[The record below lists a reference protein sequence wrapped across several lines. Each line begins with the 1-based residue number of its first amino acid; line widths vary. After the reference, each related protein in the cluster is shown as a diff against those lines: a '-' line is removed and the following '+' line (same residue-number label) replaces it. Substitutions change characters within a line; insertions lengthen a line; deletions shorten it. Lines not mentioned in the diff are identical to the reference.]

1 MDSQQKK
8 EVNKSLIFSF
18 DKTVPLVLQS
28 EIAECGLASLAMV
41 ASYHGH
47 QICLHTIR
55 KLYSAKL
62 KGMNLQQLIELG
74 DSLGLASRA
83 LQCPID
89 EVNKL
94 ATPCI
99 LHWDMNHFVVL
110 TKVSGKGASAKYSIN
125 DPAVGKRTLT
135 TGEFSRHFTGICLE
149 LTPTSKFEIKEEKAQ
164 MKLTQLWSSMSGL
177 KFGLV
182 KLIGLSLVLQ
192 LFALITPYYM
202 QWVVDEVLIS
212 FDKSLLT
219 VLAIGFALIAIISVV
234 TNAVRSWL
242 ILRLSSLLNMQMGVN
257 LLRHLLRLPMNYF
270 ESRHVGDILSRFDSL
285 AQIRERITTGFV
297 ETLVDGVMAIT
308 VLVMMALYSLKLTA
322 VVLAAIALYALL
334 RLTLYRP
341 LHQATE
347 EMIQASAKEQSN
359 FLENIRGIQTIKLF
373 GNESQRQSIWQNRY
387 SEVINSEIRLGR
399 LNISFDSFNKLLFGL
414 ENVLVIYYAAIM
426 VIANSLTVGMVLAFI
441 AYKGQL
447 TSRLSNLIE
456 QIIQFKMMRLHLDR
470 ISDIALTEQEANR
483 EGEAVHLASDVASNN
498 PTEESTFKGQL
509 TLENI
514 CFSYS
519 EEQAPILNNVNLTLN
534 TGESIVITGASGA
547 GKTTLMKIM
556 LGLLQPT
563 SGKVQLDGKDI
574 TQLGLKNYRKQI
586 AAVMQDDTL
595 LAGSIADN
603 ISFFDTQ
610 PNYLKIEQCAHLAAI
625 HDDITK
631 MTMGYNSLVGD
642 MGSNLS
648 GGQVQRLLL
657 ARALYQS
664 PCILF
669 MDEAT
674 SHLDKDNEA
683 KISEQIQHLPMT
695 RIMIAH
701 RQETINMAEQVYH
714 LEGGTL
720 TNLNDICSKTA
731 S

>member
-1 MDSQQKK
+1 MSTLSQSQ
-8 EVNKSLIFSF
+8 NLNFSIV
-18 DKTVPLVLQS
+18 KVTPIILQS
-28 EIAECGLASLAMV
+28 EIAECGLASMAMI

-47 QICLHTIR
+47 QLDMPAMR
-55 KLYSAKL
+55 KRFSANL

-89 EVNKL
+89 EVHKL

-99 LHWDMNHFVVL
+99 LHWDLNHFVVL
-110 TKVSGKGASAKYSIN
+110 TKVSGKGSHPTKGAKFYIN
-125 DPAVGKRTLT
+125 DPAVGKRTLNT
-135 TGEFSRHFTGICLE
+135 EEFSKHFTGICLE
-149 LTPTSKFEIKEEKAQ
+149 LTPTSTFEVKEEQAK
-164 MKLTQLWSSMSGL
+164 MKFTQLWSSMSGL
-177 KFGLV
+177 KAGLF

-192 LFALITPYYM
+192 LFALMTPYYM

-212 FDKSLLT
+212 FDEPLLT
-219 VLAIGFALIAIISVV
+219 VLAIGFALIAVISVI

-270 ESRHVGDILSRFDSL
+270 ESRHVGDIVSRFGSL

-322 VVLAAIALYALL
+322 VVLGAIALYTIV
-334 RLTLYRP
+334 RLALYRP

-347 EMIQASAKEQSN
+347 EMIQSSAKEQSN
-359 FLENIRGIQTIKLF
+359 FLENIRGMQTIKLF
-373 GNESQRQSIWQNRY
+373 GNESQRQGVWQNRY
-387 SEVINSEIRLGR
+387 AEVINSEIRLGR

-414 ENVLVIYYAAIM
+414 ENVLVIYFAAIM
-426 VIANSLTVGMVLAFI
+426 VMANTLSVGMVLAFI

-447 TSRLSNLIE
+447 TDRFANLIE

-470 ISDIALTEQEANR
+470 IADIALTEQEANR
-483 EGEAVHLASDVASNN
+483 EGEATFSNSEGQE
-498 PTEESTFKGQL
+498 PKGQL

-519 EEQAPILNNVNLTLN
+519 DEQAPILNNVNLTLEAS
-534 TGESIVITGASGA
+534 ESIAITGPSGA

-556 LGLLQPT
+556 LGLLRPT
-563 SGKVQLDGKDI
+563 SGKVYLDGKDI
-574 TQLGLKNYRKQI
+574 TQVGLKNYRKKI

-603 ISFFDTQ
+603 VSFFDPQ

-625 HDDITK
+625 HDDINK

-648 GGQVQRLLL
+648 GGQIQRLLL

-664 PCILF
+664 PCVLF

-701 RQETINMAEQVYH
+701 RQETINIAEQVY
-714 LEGGTL
+714 L
-720 TNLNDICSKTA
+720 LNDGILVNVNESCSDVA

>member
-1 MDSQQKK
+1 MIKK
-8 EVNKSLIFSF
+8 QLIFTSANI
-18 DKTVPLVLQS
+18 VPLILQS
-28 EIAECGLASLAMV
+28 EIAECGLASLAMI

-47 QICLHTIR
+47 QFDMTSMR
-55 KLYSAKL
+55 KRFSANL

-74 DSLGLASRA
+74 DNLGLASRA

-89 EVNKL
+89 EMHKL

-99 LHWDMNHFVVL
+99 LHWDLNHFVVL
-110 TKVSGKGASAKYSIN
+110 TKVSGKGKTAKFAIN

-135 TGEFSRHFTGICLE
+135 IEEFGKHFTGICLE
-149 LTPTSKFEIKEEKAQ
+149 LTPTSKFEVKKEQAQ
-164 MKLTQLWSSMSGL
+164 MKFTQLWSKISGL
-177 KFGLV
+177 KAGLI

-192 LFALITPYYM
+192 LFALMTPYYM

-212 FDKSLLT
+212 FDQQLLI
-219 VLAIGFALIAIISVV
+219 VLAIGFALIVIISVV
-234 TNAVRSWL
+234 TSAVRSWL
-242 ILRLSSLLNMQMGVN
+242 VLRLSSLLNMQMGVN
-257 LLRHLLRLPMNYF
+257 LLRHLLRLPMSYF
-270 ESRHVGDILSRFDSL
+270 ESRHIGDIVSRFSSL
-285 AQIRERITTGFV
+285 EEIRERITTGFV

-308 VLVMMALYSLKLTA
+308 VLVMMLFYSLKLTA
-322 VVLAAIALYALL
+322 VVLGAITLYAIV
-334 RLTLYRP
+334 RLALYRP

-347 EMIQASAKEQSN
+347 EMIQSSAKEQTN
-359 FLENIRGIQTIKLF
+359 FLENIRGMQAIKLF
-373 GNESQRQSIWQNRY
+373 GNESQRQGIWQNRY
-387 SEVINSEIRLGR
+387 AEVINSEIRLGR

-414 ENVLVIYYAAIM
+414 ENVLVIYFAAIM
-426 VIANSLTVGMVLAFI
+426 VMANSLSVGMVLAFI

-447 TSRLSNLIE
+447 TGRVANVIE
-456 QIIQFKMMRLHLDR
+456 QVIQFKMMRLHLDR
-470 ISDIALTEQEANR
+470 IADIALTPQELNR
-483 EGEAVHLASDVASNN
+483 EGQATYIHNEDDE
-498 PTEESTFKGQL
+498 PKGQL

-514 CFSYS
+514 SFSYS
-519 EEQAPILNNVNLTLN
+519 NEQTPILANVNLLLN
-534 TGESIVITGASGA
+534 AGDSIAITGPSGA

-563 SGKVQLDGKDI
+563 SGKVLLDGKDI
-574 TQLGLKNYRKQI
+574 TNVGLKNYRKKI
-586 AAVMQDDTL
+586 AAVMQSDTL

-603 ISFFDTQ
+603 ISFFDPQ
-610 PNYLKIEQCAHLAAI
+610 PNYLKIEKCAHLAAI
-625 HDDITK
+625 HDDIIK
-631 MTMGYNSLVGD
+631 MTMSYNSLVGD

-664 PCILF
+664 PCVLF

-701 RQETINMAEQVYH
+701 RQETINMAEQVY
-714 LEGGTL
+714 LLQNGSL
-720 TNLNDICSKTA
+720 INLNNGCSEA
-731 S
+731 VS

>member
-1 MDSQQKK
+1 MNTHLNFSID
-8 EVNKSLIFSF
+8 KS
-18 DKTVPLVLQS
+18 VPIILQA
-28 EIAECGLASLAMV
+28 EIAECGLASMAMV

-47 QICLHTIR
+47 KFDMPAIR
-55 KLYSAKL
+55 KHFSAHL
-62 KGMNLQQLIELG
+62 KGMNLQELIELG

-83 LQCPID
+83 LECPID
-89 EVNKL
+89 EVHKL

-99 LHWDMNHFVVL
+99 LHWDLNHFVVL
-110 TKVSGKGASAKYSIN
+110 TKVLGKGQSAKFSIN
-125 DPAVGKRTLT
+125 DPAVGKRTLNT
-135 TGEFSRHFTGICLE
+135 KEFSKHFTGICLE
-149 LTPTSKFEIKEEKAQ
+149 LTPTNKFEVKQEQSQ

-177 KFGLV
+177 NAGLV

-192 LFALITPYYM
+192 LFVLMTPYYM

-212 FDKSLLT
+212 FDKPLLT

-270 ESRHVGDILSRFDSL
+270 ESRHIGDIVSRFGSL

-297 ETLVDGVMAIT
+297 ETLVDGVMSIT
-308 VLVMMALYSLKLTA
+308 VLIMMALYSLKLTA
-322 VVLAAIALYALL
+322 VVLCAIVLYTIV
-334 RLTLYRP
+334 RLALYRP

-347 EMIQASAKEQSN
+347 EMIQSSAKEQSN
-359 FLENIRGIQTIKLF
+359 FLENIRGMQTIKLF
-373 GNESQRQSIWQNRY
+373 GNESQRQGVWQNRY
-387 SEVINSEIRLGR
+387 AEVINSEIRLGR
-399 LNISFDSFNKLLFGL
+399 LNISFESFNKLLFGL
-414 ENVLVIYYAAIM
+414 ENVLVIYFAAIM
-426 VIANSLTVGMVLAFI
+426 VMANSLSVGMVLAFI

-447 TSRLSNLIE
+447 TSRFANLIE

-470 ISDIALTEQEANR
+470 IADIALTEQEANR
-483 EGEAVHLASDVASNN
+483 EGEATFSNS
-498 PTEESTFKGQL
+498 EGQELKGQL

-519 EEQAPILNNVNLTLN
+519 DDQAPILNNINLSL
-534 TGESIVITGASGA
+534 EAEDSIAITGPSGS

-563 SGKVQLDGKDI
+563 SGKVLLDGKDI
-574 TQLGLKNYRKQI
+574 TQVGLKNYRNKI
-586 AAVMQDDTL
+586 AAVMQYDTL

-603 ISFFDTQ
+603 ISFFDPQ
-610 PNYLKIEQCAHLAAI
+610 PNFLKIEQCAHMAAI
-625 HDDITK
+625 HDDINK

-648 GGQVQRLLL
+648 GGQIQRLLL

-664 PCILF
+664 PCVLF

-674 SHLDKDNEA
+674 SHLDKENET
-683 KISEQIQHLPMT
+683 KISEQIQHLPIT

-701 RQETINMAEQVYH
+701 RQETINMADQVYI
-714 LEGGTL
+714 LRDGVL
-720 TNLNDICSKTA
+720 INLSESCSKA
-731 S
+731 VI

>member
-1 MDSQQKK
+1 MNTHLDFSI
-8 EVNKSLIFSF
+8 NKS
-18 DKTVPLVLQS
+18 VPLILQA
-28 EIAECGLASLAMV
+28 EVAECGLASMAMI
-41 ASYHGH
+41 ATFHGH
-47 QICLHTIR
+47 KLDLPAMR
-55 KLYSAKL
+55 KRFSANL
-62 KGMNLQQLIELG
+62 KGMNLQELIELG
-74 DSLGLASRA
+74 DSLGLAGRA

-89 EVNKL
+89 KSHKL

-99 LHWDMNHFVVL
+99 LHWDLNHFVVL
-110 TKVSGKGASAKYSIN
+110 TKVASKGQSARFSIN
-125 DPAVGKRTLT
+125 DPAVGKRTLNT
-135 TGEFSRHFTGICLE
+135 EEFSQHFTGICLE
-149 LTPTSKFEIKEEKAQ
+149 LTPTNKFEVKQEQSQ

-177 KFGLV
+177 KAGLV

-192 LFALITPYYM
+192 LFVLMTPYYM

-212 FDKSLLT
+212 FDKPLLT

-270 ESRHVGDILSRFDSL
+270 ESRHVGDIVSRFGSL

-297 ETLVDGVMAIT
+297 ETLVDGVMSIT
-308 VLVMMALYSLKLTA
+308 VLIMMALYSLKLTA
-322 VVLAAIALYALL
+322 VVLCAIVLYTIV
-334 RLTLYRP
+334 RLALYRP

-347 EMIQASAKEQSN
+347 EMIQSSAKEQSN
-359 FLENIRGIQTIKLF
+359 FLENIRGMQAIKLF
-373 GNESQRQSIWQNRY
+373 GNESQRQGIWQNRY
-387 SEVINSEIRLGR
+387 AEVINSEIRLGR
-399 LNISFDSFNKLLFGL
+399 LNISFESFNKLLFGL
-414 ENVLVIYYAAIM
+414 ENVLVIYFAAIM
-426 VIANSLTVGMVLAFI
+426 VMANSLSVGMVLAFI

-447 TSRLSNLIE
+447 TSRFANLIE

-470 ISDIALTEQEANR
+470 IADIALTEQEANR
-483 EGEAVHLASDVASNN
+483 EGEATFSNSEGQE
-498 PTEESTFKGQL
+498 PKGQL
-509 TLENI
+509 RLENI
-514 CFSYS
+514 YFSYS
-519 EEQAPILNNVNLTLN
+519 DDQAPILNNINLSL
-534 TGESIVITGASGA
+534 EAEDSIAITGPSGS

-563 SGKVQLDGKDI
+563 SGKVLLDGKDI
-574 TQLGLKNYRKQI
+574 TQVGLKNYRNKI

-603 ISFFDTQ
+603 ISFFDPQ
-610 PNYLKIEQCAHLAAI
+610 PNFLKIEQCAHMAAI
-625 HDDITK
+625 HDDINK

-648 GGQVQRLLL
+648 GGQIQRLLL

-664 PCILF
+664 PCVLF

-674 SHLDKDNEA
+674 SHLDKDNET
-683 KISEQIQHLPMT
+683 KISEQIQHLPIT

-701 RQETINMAEQVYH
+701 RQETINMADQVYI
-714 LEGGTL
+714 LRDGVMI
-720 TNLNDICSKTA
+720 NLSDSCSKA
-731 S
+731 VI

>member
-1 MDSQQKK
+1 MTSKNN
-8 EVNKSLIFSF
+8 ESTLNFNVTSPTPLI
-18 DKTVPLVLQS
+18 LQT
-28 EIAECGLASLAMV
+28 EMAECGLASMAMV

-47 QICLHTIR
+47 KLDMPAMR
-55 KLYSAKL
+55 KHFSANL

-89 EVNKL
+89 EVYKL

-99 LHWDMNHFVVL
+99 LHWDLNHFVVL
-110 TKVSGKGASAKYSIN
+110 TKVSGKGQSAKFSIN
-125 DPAVGKRTLT
+125 DPAVGKRTLNSE
-135 TGEFSRHFTGICLE
+135 EFSKHFTGICLE
-149 LTPTSKFEIKEEKAQ
+149 LTPTNKFEVKQEQSK

-177 KFGLV
+177 KAGLV

-192 LFALITPYYM
+192 LFALMTPYYM

-212 FDKSLLT
+212 FDKPLLT
-219 VLAIGFALIAIISVV
+219 VLALGFALIVFISVI

-242 ILRLSSLLNMQMGVN
+242 ILRISSLLNMQMGVN

-270 ESRHVGDILSRFDSL
+270 ESRHIGDIVSRFGSL

-308 VLVMMALYSLKLTA
+308 VLIMMLLYSIKLTV
-322 VVLAAIALYALL
+322 VVLVAIILYTIV
-334 RLTLYRP
+334 RLALYRP

-347 EMIQASAKEQSN
+347 EMIQSSAKEQSN

-373 GNESQRQSIWQNRY
+373 GNESQRQGIWQNRY
-387 SEVINSEIRLGR
+387 AEVINSEIRLGR

-414 ENVLVIYYAAIM
+414 ENVLVIYFAAIM
-426 VIANSLTVGMVLAFI
+426 VMANSLSVGMVLAFI

-447 TSRLSNLIE
+447 TSRFANLIE

-470 ISDIALTEQEANR
+470 IADIALTEQEAYR
-483 EGEAVHLASDVASNN
+483 EGEAVFSNSETGE
-498 PTEESTFKGQL
+498 PKGQL

-519 EEQAPILNNVNLTLN
+519 GDQAPILNNVNLSLGA
-534 TGESIVITGASGA
+534 GESIAITGPSGS

-556 LGLLQPT
+556 LGLLQPS
-563 SGKVQLDGKDI
+563 SGKVLLDGKDI
-574 TQLGLKNYRKQI
+574 NHVGLKNYRKKI

-603 ISFFDTQ
+603 ICFFDPQ
-610 PNYLKIEQCAHLAAI
+610 PNYLKIEQCAHMAAI
-625 HDDITK
+625 HGDINK

-648 GGQVQRLLL
+648 GGQIQRLLL

-664 PCILF
+664 PCVLF

-701 RQETINMAEQVYH
+701 RQETINMAEHVY
-714 LEGGTL
+714 LLNEGYLVNVDKG
-720 TNLNDICSKTA
+720 CSEAA

>member
-1 MDSQQKK
+1 MPTSL
-8 EVNKSLIFSF
+8 NLTLSKSP
-18 DKTVPLVLQS
+18 PLLLQS
-28 EIAECGLASLAMV
+28 EVSECGLASMAMV
-41 ASYHGH
+41 ASFHGH
-47 QICLHTIR
+47 QLDMPAMR
-55 KLYSAKL
+55 KRFSANL
-62 KGMNLQQLIELG
+62 KGMNLQQLIELS
-74 DSLGLASRA
+74 DSLGLSSRA

-89 EVNKL
+89 EVHKL

-99 LHWDMNHFVVL
+99 LHWDLNHFVVL
-110 TKVSGKGASAKYSIN
+110 TKVSGRGQSAKFLIN
-125 DPAVGKRTLT
+125 DPAMGKRSLT
-135 TGEFSRHFTGICLE
+135 VDEFSKHFTGICLE
-149 LTPTSKFEIKEEKAQ
+149 LTPTSKFEVKQEQAQ
-164 MKLTQLWSSMSGL
+164 MKFTQLWSSMSGL
-177 KFGLV
+177 KTGLF

-192 LFALITPYYM
+192 LFALMAPYYM

-212 FDKSLLT
+212 FDESLLT
-219 VLAIGFALIAIISVV
+219 VLAVGFALIAIISVV

-270 ESRHVGDILSRFDSL
+270 ESRHIGDIVSRFGSL

-297 ETLVDGVMAIT
+297 ETLVDGIMAIT
-308 VLVMMALYSLKLTA
+308 VLIMMALYSLKLTA
-322 VVLAAIALYALL
+322 VVLGAIALYTLV
-334 RLTLYRP
+334 RLALYRP

-347 EMIQASAKEQSN
+347 EMIQSSAKEQSN
-359 FLENIRGIQTIKLF
+359 FLENIRGMQTIKLF
-373 GNESQRQSIWQNRY
+373 GNESQRQGVWQNQY
-387 SEVINSEIRLGR
+387 AEVINSEIRLGR
-399 LNISFDSFNKLLFGL
+399 LKISFDSFNKLLFGL
-414 ENVLVIYYAAIM
+414 ENVLVIYFAALM
-426 VIANSLTVGMVLAFI
+426 VMANTLSVGMVLAFI

-447 TSRLSNLIE
+447 TDRFANLIE

-470 ISDIALTEQEANR
+470 IADIALTEQEANR
-483 EGEAVHLASDVASNN
+483 EGEATFSNSEN
-498 PTEESTFKGQL
+498 GEPTGQL

-519 EEQAPILNNVNLTLN
+519 DEQAPILNNVNLTLAP
-534 TGESIVITGASGA
+534 GESIAITGPSGA

-563 SGKVQLDGKDI
+563 SGKVLLDSKDI
-574 TQLGLKNYRKQI
+574 TQVGLKNYRKKI

-603 ISFFDTQ
+603 ISFFDPQ

-648 GGQVQRLLL
+648 GGQIQRLLL

-664 PCILF
+664 PCVLF

-701 RQETINMAEQVYH
+701 RQETINMAEQVYQ
-714 LEGGTL
+714 LDNATLVNL
-720 TNLNDICSKTA
+720 TNNYSEA
-731 S
+731 VS

>member
-1 MDSQQKK
+1 MANHNELLKFGLS
-8 EVNKSLIFSF
+8 NTTPMI
-18 DKTVPLVLQS
+18 LQS
-28 EIAECGLASLAMV
+28 EISECGLACLAMV
-41 ASYHGH
+41 ASYFG
-47 QICLHTIR
+47 QIQTLQSIR
-55 KLYSAKL
+55 KKRRIGIQGTNL
-62 KGMNLQQLIELG
+62 KHLIELG

-89 EVNKL
+89 EVHKL
-94 ATPCI
+94 QMPCI
-99 LHWDMNHFVVL
+99 LHWDLNHFVVL
-110 TKVSGKGASAKYSIN
+110 TKVSGRGQSAKFSIN
-125 DPAVGKRTLT
+125 DPAMGKRTLNVD
-135 TGEFSRHFTGICLE
+135 EFSKHFTGICLE
-149 LTPTSKFEIKEEKAQ
+149 LTPTSKFEVKQEQVQ
-164 MKLTQLWSSMSGL
+164 MKFTQLWSSMSGL
-177 KFGLV
+177 KTGLF

-192 LFALITPYYM
+192 LFALMTPYYM

-212 FDKSLLT
+212 FDESLLT
-219 VLAIGFALIAIISVV
+219 VLAVGFASIAIISVV

-242 ILRLSSLLNMQMGVN
+242 ILRLSSLLNMQMGLN

-270 ESRHVGDILSRFDSL
+270 ESRHIGDIVSRFGSL

-322 VVLAAIALYALL
+322 VVLGAIALYTLV
-334 RLTLYRP
+334 RLALYRP

-347 EMIQASAKEQSN
+347 EMIQSSAKEQSN
-359 FLENIRGIQTIKLF
+359 FLENIRGMQTIKLF
-373 GNESQRQSIWQNRY
+373 GNESQRQGIWQNRY
-387 SEVINSEIRLGR
+387 AEVINSEIRLGR

-414 ENVLVIYYAAIM
+414 ENVLVIYFATIM
-426 VIANSLTVGMVLAFI
+426 VMANSLSVGMVLAFI

-447 TSRLSNLIE
+447 TDRFANLIE

-470 ISDIALTEQEANR
+470 IADIALTEQEANR
-483 EGEAVHLASDVASNN
+483 ESKATFSNSEGQE
-498 PTEESTFKGQL
+498 PKGQL

-519 EEQAPILNNVNLTLN
+519 DEKGPILNNVNLTLEA
-534 TGESIVITGASGA
+534 GDSIAITGPSGV

-563 SGKVQLDGKDI
+563 SGKVLLDGKDI
-574 TQLGLKNYRKQI
+574 TQVGLKNYRKKI

-603 ISFFDTQ
+603 VSFFDPQ

-625 HDDITK
+625 HDDINK

-664 PCILF
+664 PCVLF

-674 SHLDKDNEA
+674 SNLDKDNEA
-683 KISEQIQHLPMT
+683 KISEKTQHLPMT

-714 LEGGTL
+714 LDNAILVSLSET
-720 TNLNDICSKTA
+720 SSQTA

>member
-1 MDSQQKK
+1 MNNLNFSIS
-8 EVNKSLIFSF
+8 KS
-18 DKTVPLVLQS
+18 TPLLLQS
-28 EIAECGLASLAMV
+28 EIAECGLASMAMV
-41 ASYHGH
+41 ACYHGH
-47 QICLHTIR
+47 KLDMPAMR
-55 KLYSAKL
+55 KRFSANL

-74 DSLGLASRA
+74 DNLGLVSRA
-83 LQCPID
+83 LQCPLE
-89 EVNKL
+89 EVHKL
-94 ATPCI
+94 QTPCI
-99 LHWDMNHFVVL
+99 LHWDLNHFVVL
-110 TKVSGKGASAKYSIN
+110 SKVSGKGAAAKFAIN
-125 DPAVGKRTLT
+125 DPAVGKRSLSSD
-135 TGEFSRHFTGICLE
+135 EFSKHFTGICLE
-149 LTPTSKFEIKEEKAQ
+149 LTPTSKFEAKQEQAR
-164 MKLTQLWSSMSGL
+164 MKFTQLWSTMKGL
-177 KFGLV
+177 KAGLL
-182 KLIGLSLVLQ
+182 KLIALSLVLQ
-192 LFALITPYYM
+192 LFALIAPYYM

-219 VLAIGFALIAIISVV
+219 VLAMGFALIAIISVV

-242 ILRLSSLLNMQMGVN
+242 ILRLSSLLSMQMGVN

-270 ESRHVGDILSRFDSL
+270 ESRHVGDIVSRFGSL

-308 VLVMMALYSLKLTA
+308 VLIMMLIYSLKLTA
-322 VVLAAIALYALL
+322 VVLGAIVLYTLV
-334 RLTLYRP
+334 RLALYRP

-347 EMIQASAKEQSN
+347 EMIQNSAKEQSN
-359 FLENIRGIQTIKLF
+359 FLENIRGMQTIKLF
-373 GNESQRQSIWQNRY
+373 GNESQRQGIWQNRY
-387 SEVINSEIRLGR
+387 AEVINSEIRLGR

-414 ENVLVIYYAAIM
+414 ENVLVIYFAALLVM
-426 VIANSLTVGMVLAFI
+426 SNSLSVGMVLAFI
-441 AYKGQL
+441 AYKNQL
-447 TSRLSNLIE
+447 TSRFANLIE

-470 ISDIALTEQEANR
+470 IADIALTKQEANR
-483 EGEAVHLASDVASNN
+483 DGKMVYTGDDEGKV
-498 PTEESTFKGQL
+498 KGQL

-519 EEQAPILNNVNLTLN
+519 EEQVPILNNVNLTLKV
-534 TGESIVITGASGA
+534 GDSIVITGPSGA

-563 SGKVQLDGKDI
+563 SGKVLLDGKDI
-574 TQLGLKNYRKQI
+574 IQLGLKNYRKQI
-586 AAVMQDDTL
+586 VAVMQDDTL

-603 ISFFDTQ
+603 ISFFDPQ
-610 PNYLKIEQCAHLAAI
+610 PNYLKIEQCAHHAAI

-664 PCILF
+664 PCVLF

-683 KISEQIQHLPMT
+683 KISEQIQHLPIT

-701 RQETINMAEQVYH
+701 RQETINMAGKVYH
-714 LEGGTL
+714 LNAGELVDLGQQGE
-720 TNLNDICSKTA
+720 SA
-731 S
+731 

>member
-1 MDSQQKK
+1 MSNAEKK
-8 EVNKSLIFSF
+8 FELQFSLATF
-18 DKTVPLVLQS
+18 VPLILQT
-28 EIAECGLASLAMV
+28 EIAECGLASMAMV

-47 QICLHTIR
+47 KLDMPAIR
-55 KLYSAKL
+55 KRYSANL

-89 EVNKL
+89 EVHKL
-94 ATPCI
+94 STPCI
-99 LHWDMNHFVVL
+99 LHWDLNHFVVL
-110 TKVSGKGASAKYSIN
+110 TKVSGKGKSSKFYVN

-135 TGEFSRHFTGICLE
+135 IEEFSQHFTGICLE
-149 LTPTSKFEIKEEKAQ
+149 LTPTSKFEIKKEQAQ
-164 MKLTQLWSSMSGL
+164 MKFSQLWSSMSGL
-177 KFGLV
+177 KAGLI
-182 KLIGLSLVLQ
+182 KLVSLSLVLQ
-192 LFALITPYYM
+192 LFALMGPYYM
-202 QWVVDEVLIS
+202 QWVVDEVLVS
-212 FDKSLLT
+212 FDKPLLM
-219 VLAIGFALIAIISVV
+219 VLAIGFALIAVIAVV

-242 ILRLSSLLNMQMGVN
+242 ILRLSSLLSMQMGVN

-270 ESRHVGDILSRFDSL
+270 ESRHIGDIVSRFGSL
-285 AQIRERITTGFV
+285 AQVRDRITTGFV

-308 VLVMMALYSLKLTA
+308 VLIMMLIYSVKLTA
-322 VVLAAIALYALL
+322 VVLGAITLYTLVRLALY
-334 RLTLYRP
+334 RS

-347 EMIQASAKEQSN
+347 EMIQSLAKEQSN

-373 GNESQRQSIWQNRY
+373 GNESQRQGIWQNRY
-387 SEVINSEIRLGR
+387 AEVINSEIRLGR
-399 LNISFDSFNKLLFGL
+399 LNISFESFNSLLFGL
-414 ENVLVIYYAAIM
+414 ENVLVIYFAAMM
-426 VIANSLTVGMVLAFI
+426 VMANSLSIGMVLAFI
-441 AYKGQL
+441 AYKSQL
-447 TSRLSNLIE
+447 TDRFSNLIE

-470 ISDIALTEQEANR
+470 IADIALTQQEANR
-483 EGEAVHLASDVASNN
+483 EGEAAFTDE
-498 PTEESTFKGQL
+498 PQGQIS
-509 TLENI
+509 LENI

-519 EEQAPILNNVNLTLN
+519 DDQAPILNNVNLLLDA
-534 TGESIVITGASGA
+534 GDSIAITGPSGS

-563 SGKVQLDGKDI
+563 SGKVLLDGKDI
-574 TQLGLKNYRKQI
+574 NQVGLKNYRKHI

-603 ISFFDTQ
+603 ISFFDPQ
-610 PNYLKIEQCAHLAAI
+610 PNYLKIEQCAHIAAI
-625 HDDITK
+625 HDDVNQ

-648 GGQVQRLLL
+648 GGQIQRLLL

-664 PCILF
+664 PCVLF

-674 SHLDKDNEA
+674 SHLDKDNET

-701 RQETINMAEQVYH
+701 RQETINMAEKVY
-714 LEGGTL
+714 LLNNGAL
-720 TNLNDICSKTA
+720 INLNDNYSKTA

>member
-1 MDSQQKK
+1 MQTNLNFSLS
-8 EVNKSLIFSF
+8 KS
-18 DKTVPLVLQS
+18 VPLILQS

-41 ASYHGH
+41 ACYHGH
-47 QICLHTIR
+47 QLDMSAMR
-55 KLYSAKL
+55 KRFSANL

-89 EVNKL
+89 EVHKL

-110 TKVSGKGASAKYSIN
+110 TKVSGKGNSAKFSIN

-135 TGEFSRHFTGICLE
+135 AKEFSQHFTGICLE
-149 LTPTSKFEIKEEKAQ
+149 LTPTSKFEAKEEKAQ
-164 MKLTQLWSSMSGL
+164 MKFSQLWTSISGL
-177 KFGLV
+177 KAGLV
-182 KLIGLSLVLQ
+182 KLVGLSIVLQ
-192 LFALITPYYM
+192 LFSLMAPYYM
-202 QWVVDEVLIS
+202 QWVVDEVLVS
-212 FDKSLLT
+212 FDESLLT
-219 VLAIGFALIAIISVV
+219 VLALGFALIAIISVV

-242 ILRLSSLLNMQMGVN
+242 VLRLSSLLNMQMGVN

-270 ESRHVGDILSRFDSL
+270 ESRHVGDIISRFGSL

-297 ETLVDGVMAIT
+297 ETLVDGLMAIT
-308 VLVMMALYSLKLTA
+308 VLIMMLLYSVKLTS
-322 VVLAAIALYALL
+322 VVLGAIALYTLV
-334 RLTLYRP
+334 RLVLYRP

-347 EMIQASAKEQSN
+347 EMIQSSAKEQSN
-359 FLENIRGIQTIKLF
+359 FLENIRGMQTIKLF
-373 GNESQRQSIWQNRY
+373 GSEPQRQGLWQNRY
-387 SEVINSEIRLGR
+387 AEVINSEIRLGR
-399 LNISFDSFNKLLFGL
+399 LNISFDSFNNLLFGL
-414 ENVLVIYYAAIM
+414 ENVLVIYFAATM
-426 VIANSLTVGMVLAFI
+426 VMANSLSVGMVLAFI

-447 TSRLSNLIE
+447 TSRFTSLIE

-470 ISDIALTEQEANR
+470 IADIALTPQEANR
-483 EGEAVHLASDVASNN
+483 EGEAVL
-498 PTEESTFKGQL
+498 TEPKGQL
-509 TLENI
+509 TLEGI
-514 CFSYS
+514 SFSYS
-519 EEQAPILNNVNLTLN
+519 DDEPLILSEVTLSLN
-534 TGESIVITGASGA
+534 AGDSIAITGPSGC

-563 SGKVQLDGKDI
+563 SGKILLDGKDI
-574 TQLGLKNYRKQI
+574 TQLGLKNYRKHI

-603 ISFFDTQ
+603 ISFFDPQ
-610 PNYLKIEQCAHLAAI
+610 PNILNIEKCAHLAAI
-625 HDDITK
+625 HDDINK

-664 PCILF
+664 PCVLF

-674 SHLDKDNEA
+674 SHLDKENEA
-683 KISEQIQHLPMT
+683 KISEQIQHLPIT

-701 RQETINMAEQVYH
+701 RQETINMAGQVYQ
-714 LEGGTL
+714 LNNGTL
-720 TNLNDICSKTA
+720 INLTEPCSQTA

>member
-1 MDSQQKK
+1 MTIDQK
-8 EVNKSLIFSF
+8 ENTLNFSINSIPPLI
-18 DKTVPLVLQS
+18 LQA
-28 EIAECGLASLAMV
+28 EIAECGLASMAMI
-41 ASYHGH
+41 ASYYGH
-47 QICLHTIR
+47 QLDMPAMR
-55 KLYSAKL
+55 KRYSANL
-62 KGMNLQQLIELG
+62 KGMDLQQLIELG
-74 DSLGLASRA
+74 DNLGLASRA

-89 EVNKL
+89 EVHKL
-94 ATPCI
+94 QTPCI

-110 TKVSGKGASAKYSIN
+110 TKVSGKGSKAKFSIN
-125 DPAVGKRTLT
+125 DPAIGKRTLT
-135 TGEFSRHFTGICLE
+135 TEEFSKHFTGVCLE
-149 LTPTSKFEIKEEKAQ
+149 LTPTSKFEVKEEKAK
-164 MKLTQLWSSMSGL
+164 MKFTQLWSSMSGL
-177 KFGLV
+177 KSGLI

-192 LFALITPYYM
+192 LFALMTPYYM

-212 FDKSLLT
+212 FDKPLLT

-257 LLRHLLRLPMNYF
+257 LLRHLLRLPMNFF
-270 ESRHVGDILSRFDSL
+270 ESRHVGDIASRFGSL

-322 VVLAAIALYALL
+322 VVLGAIALYTLV
-334 RLTLYRP
+334 RLALYRP

-347 EMIQASAKEQSN
+347 EMIQSSAKEQSN
-359 FLENIRGIQTIKLF
+359 FLENIRGMQTIKLF

-387 SEVINSEIRLGR
+387 AEVINSEIRLGR

-414 ENVLVIYYAAIM
+414 ENVLVIYFAAMM
-426 VIANSLTVGMVLAFI
+426 VMANSLTVGMVLAFI

-447 TSRLSNLIE
+447 TTRFANLIE

-483 EGEAVHLASDVASNN
+483 EGEAVYLANDNQS
-498 PTEESTFKGQL
+498 EENQFIGQL
-509 TLENI
+509 SLENI
-514 CFSYS
+514 SFSFS
-519 EEQAPILNNVNLTLN
+519 EEQAPILNNVNLILN
-534 TGESIVITGASGA
+534 TGDSIAITGASGA

-563 SGKVQLDGKDI
+563 SGRVLLDGKDI

-586 AAVMQDDTL
+586 AAVMQNDTL

-603 ISFFDTQ
+603 ISFFDPQ
-610 PNYLKIEQCAHLAAI
+610 PNHSRIEQCAKLAAI
-625 HDDITK
+625 HSDILT

-642 MGSNLS
+642 MGSSLS

-669 MDEAT
+669 LDEAT
-674 SHLDKDNEA
+674 SHLDKENEA

-701 RQETINMAEQVYH
+701 RQETINIADKIFH
-714 LEGGTL
+714 LQGGILMNEPANAT
-720 TNLNDICSKTA
+720 
-731 S
+731 

>member
-1 MDSQQKK
+1 MHTVS
-8 EVNKSLIFSF
+8 NKLLKFSLS
-18 DKTVPLVLQS
+18 KSVPLILQS
-28 EIAECGLASLAMV
+28 EIAECGLASLLMI
-41 ASYHGH
+41 ASYYGH
-47 QICLHTIR
+47 KLDMPTMR
-55 KLYSAKL
+55 KRFSAGL
-62 KGMNLQQLIELG
+62 KGMNLQQLIDLG
-74 DSLGLASRA
+74 DSIGLASRA
-83 LQCPID
+83 LKCPID
-89 EVNKL
+89 EVHKL
-94 ATPCI
+94 TTPCI
-99 LHWDMNHFVVL
+99 LHWDLNHFIVL
-110 TKVSGKGASAKYSIN
+110 TKVSGKGKAAKYFIN
-125 DPAVGKRTLT
+125 DPAVGKRTLNSE
-135 TGEFSRHFTGICLE
+135 EFSQHFTGICLE
-149 LTPTSKFEIKEEKAQ
+149 ITQTSKFEVKQEQAK
-164 MKLTQLWSSMSGL
+164 MKFTQLWSAMRGLKSGL
-177 KFGLV
+177 I

-192 LFALITPYYM
+192 LFALMAPYYM

-219 VLAIGFALIAIISVV
+219 VLAIGFALIAVISVV

-242 ILRLSSLLNMQMGVN
+242 ILRLSSMLNMQMGVN

-270 ESRHVGDILSRFDSL
+270 ESRHIGDIVSRFGSL

-308 VLVMMALYSLKLTA
+308 VLIMMFLYSIKLTA
-322 VVLAAIALYALL
+322 VVLGAIALYTLV
-334 RLTLYRP
+334 RLALYRP

-347 EMIQASAKEQSN
+347 EMIQSSAKEQSN

-373 GNESQRQSIWQNRY
+373 SNESQRQGIWQNRY
-387 SEVINSEIRLGR
+387 AEVINSEIRLGR

-414 ENVLVIYYAAIM
+414 ENVLVVYFAAIM
-426 VIANSLTVGMVLAFI
+426 VMANSLTVGMVLAFI

-447 TSRLSNLIE
+447 TSRFTNLIE

-470 ISDIALTEQEANR
+470 IADIALTEQEANR
-483 EGEAVHLASDVASNN
+483 EGVVSNR
-498 PTEESTFKGQL
+498 EDDESKGQL
-509 TLENI
+509 TLEDI
-514 CFSYS
+514 SFSYS
-519 EEQAPILNNVNLTLN
+519 GDQAPILNNVNLHLN
-534 TGESIVITGASGA
+534 VGDSIAITGPSGS

-556 LGLLQPT
+556 LGLLQPS
-563 SGKVQLDGKDI
+563 SGKVLLDGKDI
-574 TQLGLKNYRKQI
+574 THIGLKNYRRKI

-603 ISFFDTQ
+603 ISFFDPQ
-610 PNYLKIEQCAHLAAI
+610 PNYLKLEQCAHMSAI
-625 HDDITK
+625 HDDINK

-648 GGQVQRLLL
+648 GGQIQRLLL

-664 PCILF
+664 PCVLF

-674 SHLDKDNEA
+674 SHLDKNNET

-701 RQETINMAEQVYH
+701 RQETINRAQHIYSLNE
-714 LEGGTL
+714 GTL
-720 TNLNDICSKTA
+720 INLTEIESKTA

>member
-1 MDSQQKK
+1 MSTLLAQQLLKF
-8 EVNKSLIFSF
+8 SLA
-18 DKTVPLVLQS
+18 KNVPLILQA
-28 EIAECGLASLAMV
+28 EMAECGLASMAMV

-47 QICLHTIR
+47 QLDMSAMR
-55 KLYSAKL
+55 KHFSANL
-62 KGMNLQQLIELG
+62 KGINLQQLIELG

-89 EVNKL
+89 EVHKL

-99 LHWDMNHFVVL
+99 LHWDLNHFVVL
-110 TKVSGKGASAKYSIN
+110 TQVSGKGSQSSKGAKYSIN

-135 TGEFSRHFTGICLE
+135 SEEFNKHFTGICLE
-149 LTPTSKFEIKEEKAQ
+149 LTATNKFEIKEEQAR
-164 MKLTQLWSSMSGL
+164 MKFTQLWSSISGL
-177 KFGLV
+177 KAGLV
-182 KLIGLSLVLQ
+182 KLVGLSLVLQ
-192 LFALITPYYM
+192 LFSLMAPYYM
-202 QWVVDEVLIS
+202 QWVVDEVLVS
-212 FDKSLLT
+212 FDNPLLM
-219 VLAIGFALIAIISVV
+219 VLAIGFALIAVISVV

-257 LLRHLLRLPMNYF
+257 LLRHLLRLPMSYF
-270 ESRHVGDILSRFDSL
+270 ESRHIGDIVSRFGSL

-308 VLVMMALYSLKLTA
+308 VLIMMLVYSVKLTAIVLGTILLYSLMRL
-322 VVLAAIALYALL
+322 ALY
-334 RLTLYRP
+334 RS

-347 EMIQASAKEQSN
+347 EMIQNSAKEQSN

-373 GNESQRQSIWQNRY
+373 GNESQRQGIWQNRY
-387 SEVINSEIRLGR
+387 AEVINSEIRLGR
-399 LNISFDSFNKLLFGL
+399 LNISFESFNQLLFGL
-414 ENVLVIYYAAIM
+414 ENVLVIYFAAIM
-426 VIANSLTVGMVLAFI
+426 VMANSLSVGMVLAFI

-447 TSRLSNLIE
+447 TGRFTNLIE

-470 ISDIALTEQEANR
+470 IADIALTAQEANR
-483 EGEAVHLASDVASNN
+483 EGEATFSNSEDGE
-498 PTEESTFKGQL
+498 PKGQL

-519 EEQAPILNNVNLTLN
+519 DDQAPILNKINLSLDA
-534 TGESIVITGASGA
+534 GESIAITGPSGA

-563 SGKVQLDGKDI
+563 SGKVCLDGKDI
-574 TQLGLKNYRKQI
+574 TQVGLKNYRKKI

-603 ISFFDTQ
+603 ISFFDPQ
-610 PNYLKIEQCAHLAAI
+610 PNYFKIEQCAQLAVI
-625 HDDITK
+625 HNDINK

-648 GGQVQRLLL
+648 GGQIQRLLL

-664 PCILF
+664 PCVLF

-674 SHLDKDNEA
+674 SHLDKDNET
-683 KISEQIQHLPMT
+683 KISEQIQHLPIT
-695 RIMIAH
+695 RVMIAH
-701 RQETINMAEQVYH
+701 RQETINMADQVYS
-714 LEGGTL
+714 LRDGVL
-720 TNLNDICSKTA
+720 INLSESCSEA
-731 S
+731 VI

>member
-1 MDSQQKK
+1 MSTLSQPQNLNFSIVK
-8 EVNKSLIFSF
+8 VTPLI
-18 DKTVPLVLQS
+18 LQS
-28 EIAECGLASLAMV
+28 EIAECGLASMAMV

-47 QICLHTIR
+47 QLDMPAMR
-55 KLYSAKL
+55 KRFPASL

-89 EVNKL
+89 EAHKL

-99 LHWDMNHFVVL
+99 LHWDLNHFVVL
-110 TKVSGKGASAKYSIN
+110 TKVAGKGQSAKFSIN
-125 DPAVGKRTLT
+125 DPAVGKRTLNT
-135 TGEFSRHFTGICLE
+135 EGFSKHFTGICLE
-149 LTPTSKFEIKEEKAQ
+149 LTPTNKFEVKQEQSQ

-177 KFGLV
+177 KAGLV
-182 KLIGLSLVLQ
+182 KLIVLSVVLQ
-192 LFALITPYYM
+192 LFVLMTPYYM

-212 FDKSLLT
+212 FDKPLLT

-270 ESRHVGDILSRFDSL
+270 ESRHIGDIVSRFGSL

-297 ETLVDGVMAIT
+297 ETLVDGVMSIT
-308 VLVMMALYSLKLTA
+308 VLIMMALYSLKLTA
-322 VVLAAIALYALL
+322 VVLCAIVLYTIV
-334 RLTLYRP
+334 RLALYRP

-347 EMIQASAKEQSN
+347 EMIQSSAKEQSN
-359 FLENIRGIQTIKLF
+359 FLENIRGMQTIKLF
-373 GNESQRQSIWQNRY
+373 GNESQRQGIWQNRY
-387 SEVINSEIRLGR
+387 AEVINSEIRLGR
-399 LNISFDSFNKLLFGL
+399 LNISFESFNKLLFGL
-414 ENVLVIYYAAIM
+414 ENVLVIYFAALM
-426 VIANSLTVGMVLAFI
+426 VMANSLSVGMVLAFI

-447 TSRLSNLIE
+447 TERFANLIE

-470 ISDIALTEQEANR
+470 IADIALTKQEANR
-483 EGEAVHLASDVASNN
+483 EGEA
-498 PTEESTFKGQL
+498 TFTDEPKGQL
-509 TLENI
+509 MLENI

-519 EEQAPILNNVNLTLN
+519 DEQSPILNNVNLSLN
-534 TGESIVITGASGA
+534 AGESIAITGPSGS

-556 LGLLQPT
+556 LGLLQPS
-563 SGKVQLDGKDI
+563 SGKVLLDGKDI
-574 TQLGLKNYRKQI
+574 TQIGLKNYRKKI

-603 ISFFDTQ
+603 ISFFDPQ
-610 PNYLKIEQCAHLAAI
+610 SNYLKIEQCAQLAVI
-625 HDDITK
+625 HDDINK

-648 GGQVQRLLL
+648 GGQIQRLLL

-664 PCILF
+664 PCVLF

-674 SHLDKDNEA
+674 SHLDKDNETN
-683 KISEQIQHLPMT
+683 ISEQIQHLPIT
-695 RIMIAH
+695 KIMIAH
-701 RQETINMAEQVYH
+701 RQETINMADQVYS
-714 LEGGTL
+714 LRDGVL
-720 TNLNDICSKTA
+720 INLSESCSKA
-731 S
+731 VI

>member
-1 MDSQQKK
+1 MTTRLNFSVKK
-8 EVNKSLIFSF
+8 S
-18 DKTVPLVLQS
+18 VPLILQS

-41 ASYHGH
+41 ASYYGH
-47 QICLHTIR
+47 QLDMPAMR
-55 KLYSAKL
+55 KRFSANL
-62 KGMNLQQLIELG
+62 KGMNLQQLIDVA

-89 EVNKL
+89 EVHKL

-110 TKVSGKGASAKYSIN
+110 TKVAGKGKSAQFFIN
-125 DPAVGKRTLT
+125 DPAVGKRSLSVA
-135 TGEFSRHFTGICLE
+135 EFSQHFTGICLE
-149 LTPTSKFEIKEEKAQ
+149 LTPTSNFEVKQEQAKMKF
-164 MKLTQLWSSMSGL
+164 TQLWSSMSGL
-177 KFGLV
+177 KSGLL

-192 LFALITPYYM
+192 LFALMTPYYM

-212 FDKSLLT
+212 FDQPLLT
-219 VLAIGFALIAIISVV
+219 VLAIGFALIAIIAVV
-234 TNAVRSWL
+234 TSAVRSWL
-242 ILRLSSLLNMQMGVN
+242 ILRLSSVLNMQMGVN

-270 ESRHVGDILSRFDSL
+270 ESRHIGDIVSRFGSL

-308 VLVMMALYSLKLTA
+308 VLIMMALYSLKLTA
-322 VVLAAIALYALL
+322 VVLGAIILYSIV
-334 RLTLYRP
+334 RLVLYRP

-347 EMIQASAKEQSN
+347 EMIQSSAKEQSN
-359 FLENIRGIQTIKLF
+359 FLENIRGMQTIKLF
-373 GNESQRQSIWQNRY
+373 GNESQRQGIWQNRY
-387 SEVINSEIRLGR
+387 AEVINSEIRLGR

-414 ENVLVIYYAAIM
+414 ENVLVIYFAALM
-426 VIANSLTVGMVLAFI
+426 VMANSLSVGMVLAFI

-447 TSRLSNLIE
+447 TSRFANLIE
-456 QIIQFKMMRLHLDR
+456 QIIQFKMMRLHLER
-470 ISDIALTEQEANR
+470 IADIALSQQEAHR
-483 EGEAVHLASDVASNN
+483 EGEAVFATS
-498 PTEESTFKGQL
+498 ESGKAQRQL
-509 TLENI
+509 SLENI

-519 EEQAPILNNVNLTLN
+519 DEQTPILNNINLILEA
-534 TGESIVITGASGA
+534 GESIAITGPSGA

-563 SGKVQLDGKDI
+563 SGKVLLDGKDI
-574 TQLGLKNYRKQI
+574 THLGLKNYRKCI
-586 AAVMQDDTL
+586 AAVMQNDTL

-603 ISFFDTQ
+603 ISFFDPQ
-610 PNYLKIEQCAHLAAI
+610 PNYLKIEQCANLAAI
-625 HDDITK
+625 HADISK
-631 MTMGYNSLVGD
+631 MVMGYNSLVGD

-683 KISEQIQHLPMT
+683 KISEHIQHLPMT
-695 RIMIAH
+695 RVMIAH
-701 RQETINMAEQVYH
+701 RQETINMAEQVYV
-714 LEGGTL
+714 LNDGVL
-720 TNLNDICSKTA
+720 VNLNQTCSQTA
-731 S
+731 C

>member
-1 MDSQQKK
+1 MSNTLLKFKIKK
-8 EVNKSLIFSF
+8 S
-18 DKTVPLVLQS
+18 VPLILQS
-28 EIAECGLASLAMV
+28 EVAECGLASLAMI
-41 ASYHGH
+41 ANFYGH
-47 QICLHTIR
+47 QIDMSAMR
-55 KLYSAKL
+55 KRFSANL

-89 EVNKL
+89 EVHKL

-99 LHWDMNHFVVL
+99 LHWDLNHFVVL
-110 TKVSGKGASAKYSIN
+110 TQVSGKGKSAKYSIN

-135 TGEFSRHFTGICLE
+135 MEEFSKHFTGICLE
-149 LTPTSKFEIKEEKAQ
+149 LTPTSKFEIKQEQAQ
-164 MKLTQLWSSMSGL
+164 MKFTQLWSSMSGL
-177 KFGLV
+177 KAGLF

-192 LFALITPYYM
+192 LFALMTPYYM
-202 QWVVDEVLIS
+202 QWIVDEVLIS
-212 FDKSLLT
+212 FDKPLLT
-219 VLAIGFALIAIISVV
+219 VLAIGFALIAVISVV

-270 ESRHVGDILSRFDSL
+270 ESRHVGDIVSRFGSL

-297 ETLVDGVMAIT
+297 ETLVDGVMALT
-308 VLVMMALYSLKLTA
+308 VLIMMALYSLKLTA
-322 VVLAAIALYALL
+322 VVLGAIALYTIV
-334 RLTLYRP
+334 RLVLYRP

-347 EMIQASAKEQSN
+347 ELIQSSAKEQSN
-359 FLENIRGIQTIKLF
+359 FLENIRGMQTIKLF
-373 GNESQRQSIWQNRY
+373 GNESQRQGVWQNRY
-387 SEVINSEIRLGR
+387 AEVINSEIRLGR

-414 ENVLVIYYAAIM
+414 ENVLVIYFAAIM
-426 VIANSLTVGMVLAFI
+426 VMANSLSVGMVLAFI

-447 TSRLSNLIE
+447 TGRFANLIE

-470 ISDIALTEQEANR
+470 IADIALTEQEANR
-483 EGEAVHLASDVASNN
+483 EGVA
-498 PTEESTFKGQL
+498 TFTDEPKGQL

-519 EEQAPILNNVNLTLN
+519 DDQAPILNNVNLSLDS
-534 TGESIVITGASGA
+534 GESIAITGPSGA

-556 LGLLQPT
+556 LGLLQPS
-563 SGKVQLDGKDI
+563 SGKVLLDGKDI
-574 TQLGLKNYRKQI
+574 NHVGLKNYRKKI

-603 ISFFDTQ
+603 ISFFDPQ
-610 PNYLKIEQCAHLAAI
+610 PNYLKIEQCAHMAAI
-625 HDDITK
+625 HDDINK

-648 GGQVQRLLL
+648 GGQIQRLLL

-664 PCILF
+664 PCVLF

-674 SHLDKDNEA
+674 SHLDKDNET
-683 KISEQIQHLPMT
+683 KISEKIQHLPIT

-701 RQETINMAEQVYH
+701 RQETINMAENVY
-714 LEGGTL
+714 LLSDGTL
-720 TNLNDICSKTA
+720 LNLSENDSKTA

>member
-1 MDSQQKK
+1 MNNLKK
-8 EVNKSLIFSF
+8 TELLTFSAS
-18 DKTVPLVLQS
+18 KNVPLVLQA
-28 EIAECGLASLAMV
+28 EIAECGLASIAMV

-47 QICLHTIR
+47 KLDMPAMR
-55 KLYSAKL
+55 KRFSANL
-62 KGMNLQQLIELG
+62 KGINLQQLIELG

-83 LQCPID
+83 LQCLID
-89 EVNKL
+89 EVHKL
-94 ATPCI
+94 QTPCI

-110 TKVSGKGASAKYSIN
+110 TKVSGKGANATFSIN
-125 DPAVGKRTLT
+125 DPAVGKRTLKT
-135 TGEFSRHFTGICLE
+135 EEFSKHFTGICLE
-149 LTPTSKFEIKEEKAQ
+149 LTPTSNFEVKEENSK
-164 MKLTQLWSSMSGL
+164 MKFTQLWSSMSGL
-177 KFGLV
+177 KSGLV

-192 LFALITPYYM
+192 LFALMTPYYM

-212 FDKSLLT
+212 FDKPLLT

-270 ESRHVGDILSRFDSL
+270 ESRHIGDIVSRFGSL

-308 VLVMMALYSLKLTA
+308 VLIMMALYSLKLTA
-322 VVLAAIALYALL
+322 VVLAAIALYTFV
-334 RLTLYRP
+334 RLALYRP

-359 FLENIRGIQTIKLF
+359 FLENVRGMQTIKLF
-373 GNESQRQSIWQNRY
+373 GNESQRQGIWQNRY
-387 SEVINSEIRLGR
+387 AEVINSEIRLGR

-414 ENVLVIYYAAIM
+414 ENVLVIYFAAIM
-426 VIANSLTVGMVLAFI
+426 VMANSLTVGMVLAFI
-441 AYKGQL
+441 AYKNQL
-447 TSRLSNLIE
+447 TQRFANLIE

-470 ISDIALTEQEANR
+470 IADIALTEQEANR
-483 EGEAVHLASDVASNN
+483 DGESVYLASGTANEKSSEDNQ
-498 PTEESTFKGQL
+498 FKGQL

-519 EEQAPILNNVNLTLN
+519 EEQTPILRNVSLTIN
-534 TGESIVITGASGA
+534 SGESIAITGASGA

-563 SGKVQLDGKDI
+563 SGRVLLDGKDI

-595 LAGSIADN
+595 LTGSIADN
-603 ISFFDTQ
+603 ISFFDPQ

-625 HDDITK
+625 HDDIIK

-648 GGQVQRLLL
+648 GGQIQRLLL

-664 PCILF
+664 PCVLF

-674 SHLDKDNEA
+674 SHLDQKNET
-683 KISEQIQHLPMT
+683 KISQQIGHLPMT
-695 RIMIAH
+695 RVLIAH
-701 RQETINMAEQVYH
+701 RQETIATAQCCFH
-714 LEGGTL
+714 LSEGVL
-720 TNLNDICSKTA
+720 TENLTSVIITEPK
-731 S
+731 